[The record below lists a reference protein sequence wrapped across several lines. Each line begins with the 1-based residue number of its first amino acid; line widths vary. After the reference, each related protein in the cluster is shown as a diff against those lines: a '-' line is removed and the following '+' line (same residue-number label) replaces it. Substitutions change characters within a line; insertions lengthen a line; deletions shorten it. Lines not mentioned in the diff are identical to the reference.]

1 MIGDDLREAL
11 GPRLPR
17 DHSRQT
23 HANQVAARAMASLRA
38 PVVLDLGCGA
48 GDSVD
53 LFRGLDPGTAWTGLD
68 VQDSAEVRTRT
79 RADAEFHTFDGEHIP
94 FEDGRFDLVYSHQV
108 LEHVRRPEPLL
119 GEVARVLGPGG
130 LLVGSTSQLEP
141 FHSRSTFG
149 YTPYGLSLLIE
160 GAGLEVVEVRP
171 SIDALT
177 LILRRGLGGPRVFDR
192 WWARESPL
200 NRVIDAFGW
209 AARLDVA
216 GRNTAKLLFCG
227 QFSFLA
233 RRVQGG
239 WAG

>member
-17 DHSRQT
+17 DHARQT
-23 HANQVAARAMASLRA
+23 HAQEIAAEAMSSMRA
-38 PVVLDLGCGA
+38 PKVLDLGCGA

-53 LFRGLDPGTAWTGLD
+53 LFRRLDPGTEWIGLD
-68 VQDSAEVRTRT
+68 VQDSAEVHARTRT
-79 RADAEFHTFDGEHIP
+79 DVEFHTFDGEQIP
-94 FEDGRFDLVYSHQV
+94 FEDGRFDLVYSTQV

-119 GEVARVLGPGG
+119 VEVARVLRPGG
-130 LLVGSTSQLEP
+130 RLAGSTSQLEP

-149 YTPYGLSLLIE
+149 YTPYGLTVLLE
-160 GAGLEVVEVRP
+160 SAGLEVLELRP

-200 NRVIDAFGW
+200 NRVIDGFGRL
-209 AARLDVA
+209 ARLDVA

-233 RRVQGG
+233 RRPDGG
-239 WAG
+239 R